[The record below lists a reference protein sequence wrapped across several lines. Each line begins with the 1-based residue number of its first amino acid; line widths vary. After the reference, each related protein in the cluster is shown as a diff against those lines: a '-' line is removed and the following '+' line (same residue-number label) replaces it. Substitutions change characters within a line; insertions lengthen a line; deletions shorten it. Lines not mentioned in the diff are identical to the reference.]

1 MASDDEG
8 FEREL
13 GAASAE
19 GLSTLFDELDEE
31 EVRLRRLYRE
41 GRGEEQRRLI
51 KKVMIRRVAANPGS
65 VGASIVAHQD
75 NEASDE
81 DTGEPGG

>member
-1 MASDDEG
+1 MGD
-8 FEREL
+8 
-13 GAASAE
+13 ASAE
-19 GLSTLFDELDEE
+19 GLSTVFDELDEE
-31 EVRLRRLYRE
+31 EVRLRRLYGE

-51 KKVMIRRVAANPGS
+51 QAMIRRVAANRGS
-65 VGASIVAHQD
+65 VGGSIVAHQD